1 MNQNNIIK
9 NDHGMSPIV
18 GLLFLLMITFIMSAG
33 VLAIALSFKLPDVA
47 PMSVIVAENGVGMED
62 IKITHK
68 GGDSLDAQRWSLSIV
83 LAGNQ
88 PSFRR
93 MNTKFSVG
101 SVITAT
107 ILTDVSGSY
116 SINNSILY
124 SDSITAGFGNDD
136 TIHVQIKDNPS
147 QSIVLDTTV
156 VIR

>member
-1 MNQNNIIK
+1 MIK
-9 NDHGMSPIV
+9 NIHKNDCGMSPIV

-83 LAGNQ
+83 PAGNQ

-93 MNTKFSVG
+93 MNTEFSVG
-101 SVITAT
+101 GVITAT
-107 ILTDVSGSY
+107 IRTDWSGNYEIKDSV
-116 SINNSILY
+116 LY
-124 SDSITAGFGNDD
+124 SDVVTAGFRNGEP
-136 TIHVQIKDNPS
+136 IHVQIRDNPS
-147 QSIVLDTTV
+147 QSIILDTTV
-156 VIR
+156 VVR